1 MSPIPARMVAGM
13 VADARNTPHMI
24 HHMGVI
30 ASMRVLHRLRTRMSG
45 SARRMRRRRRVPPL
59 IRTGRMVVVSSSM
72 RAAYEPVMDGPV
84 ENTPSL
90 VPGSSVASK

>member
-59 IRTGRMVVVSSSM
+59 TRTGLKVLVLSSM
-72 RAAYEPVMDGPV
+72 RATYAPLTSSPR
-84 ENTPSL
+84 L
-90 VPGSSVASK
+90 KPGDSCRM